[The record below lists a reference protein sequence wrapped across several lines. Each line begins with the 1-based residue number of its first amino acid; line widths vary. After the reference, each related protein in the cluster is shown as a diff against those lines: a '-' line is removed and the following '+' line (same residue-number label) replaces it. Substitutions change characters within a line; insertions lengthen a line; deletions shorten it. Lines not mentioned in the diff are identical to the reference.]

1 MINKNDCL
9 ILLKE
14 LEDNGIETSD
24 LVKELYTTNN
34 VAKVVKFINSNRQ
47 LDLSAFYERLRKNY
61 NSKKSNLYINIVK
74 SDEDDFDVDKVLST
88 LSALQ
93 LQIFLYSKNLDE
105 DSKEMFLRHS
115 RASEICKVLDRYLQT
130 YDLRSP
136 LRLLQLVK
144 ADLKVLESC

>member
-9 ILLKE
+9 ILLKDLQE
-14 LEDNGIETSD
+14 NGIETND

-34 VAKVVKFINSNRQ
+34 IAKVVKFINTNRQ

-61 NSKKSNLYINIVK
+61 NNKKSNLYINIVK
-74 SDEDDFDVDKVLST
+74 SDEDDFNTDKVLST

-93 LQIFLYSKNLDE
+93 LQIFLYSQNLDE

-115 RASEICKVLDRYLQT
+115 RAGEICKVLDRYLQT